1 MKKLPI
7 ILGIAVISFLFGLSF
22 SSAYY
27 YGGYVGGYGPYADSY
42 DYNAYSSVRSSGGYY
57 GGQTTA
63 TNYAKATT
71 SGWEGGSYVT
81 KTVYTKTTAETPNY
95 GYGSYGGYGN
105 YGYYDQPW
113 YPKYWD
119 SRSYYPRD
127 YYVNNNDYRNYYGS
141 PYRYGY

>member
-42 DYNAYSSVRSSGGYY
+42 DYNAYSSVRSSGGYW
-57 GGQTTA
+57 GGQTTS

-71 SGWEGGSYVT
+71 SGWDGGSYVT

-105 YGYYDQPW
+105 GYYGGYGNNYGRYSG
-113 YPKYWD
+113 YP
-119 SRSYYPRD
+119 SS
-127 YYVNNNDYRNYYGS
+127 
-141 PYRYGY
+141 RYGYNGYGNGYSRGYYNPYYSGY